1 MIKTLKNHLLLI
13 VLFCSF
19 QTFGQST
26 WNIEAKKI
34 DASNYYGVAV
44 ANGMIGIVSS
54 AEPLK
59 VKDVVLNGAF
69 DTYGRG
75 RVSNI
80 MKVFDFANMD
90 LDVDGRRLGAKEISN
105 FTQNLDMKNAEF
117 VTNFDYQDKISV
129 KHKVMALRHLPYSAL
144 IEIEIKAKT
153 DVLITPHSVLSSPE
167 MLREVKNMYHV
178 IDRPH
183 ALIPLMTSV
192 AKSPTG
198 KLTFAASNSILF
210 EEPRGQEPALIHEE
224 WDTGLHRLKFTKKL
238 IAGETYKFSIVGSV
252 IGSNQ
257 VADPHSEAERL
268 TIFAALE
275 GRNRLEKKHKEAWDK
290 LWESDILVDGDDEL
304 QRDIHSAIYHLY
316 SFCRAGQAYSLS
328 PMGLSGLGYNGHVFW
343 DTELWMYP
351 AMLLLQPDMAK
362 SLLEYRFERID
373 MAKKNAKSH
382 GFQGAMFPWE
392 SDDDGQESTP
402 VWALTGPFQHHV
414 TGCIGHAFWKY
425 YELTGDKIWLKERG
439 YPLLKEVADFWASRV
454 EKGAD
459 GKYHIIN
466 VVCADEWAENVDDN
480 AFTNAIAKTV
490 LMYASFAAEEL
501 KIDPNPNWEKIAKDI
516 VILKFP
522 DGTTKEHA
530 TYNGEIIKQT
540 DVNLLSFPLTEISKP
555 EDIKKD
561 LIYYEKVLAGNTKER
576 PNDSPAMAQAIFSIL
591 WNRMGNTEKA
601 YEQFKRSYAPNKV
614 PPFGV
619 LAETPGGTNPYFA
632 TGAGGFLQN
641 LLYGFGGLDLSEDGL
656 LQIKNIQIPKQW
668 NSLTLKGIG
677 VKKETYVVKHGK

>member
-1 MIKTLKNHLLLI
+1 MKKII
-13 VLFCSF
+13 VLAI
-19 QTFGQST
+19 TFYFSISITFSQST
-26 WNIEAKKI
+26 WNIEAKNI
-34 DASNYYGVAV
+34 DPSNYFGVTV
-44 ANGMIGIVSS
+44 ANGMVGIVS
-54 AEPLK
+54 APDPLK
-59 VKDVVLNGAF
+59 VKETVLNGAF

-80 MKVFDFANMD
+80 MKVFDFASMD
-90 LDVDGRRLGAKEISN
+90 LDVNGKRLTAKDISN
-105 FTQNLDMKNAEF
+105 FIQNLDMKNAEF
-117 VTNFDYQDKISV
+117 NTTFDYQNLISV
-129 KHKVMALRHLPYSAL
+129 KQTILALRHLPYTSL
-144 IEIEIKAKT
+144 IQIEIKAKK
-153 DVLITPHSVLSSPE
+153 DVEITPHSILSTPE
-167 MLREVKNMYHV
+167 NLRDVKNMYHV

-198 KLTFAASNSILF
+198 KLTLAASNSIIF
-210 EEPRGQEPALIHEE
+210 EEPRGQEPALTHEE
-224 WDTGLHRLKFTKKL
+224 WDTGMHRLKFNKKL
-238 IAGETYKFSIVGSV
+238 IAGETYRFAVVASV

-275 GRNRLEKKHKEAWDK
+275 KTERLKSKHRNEWEN
-290 LWESDILVDGDDEL
+290 LWESDVLVEGDDEL

-351 AMLLLQPDMAK
+351 PLLLLQPEMAK
-362 SLLEYRFERID
+362 SILEYRFQRLET
-373 MAKKNAKSH
+373 AKKNAKSH
-382 GFQGAMFPWE
+382 GFKGAMFPWE

-414 TGCIGHAFWKY
+414 TGCVGHAFWKY
-425 YELTGDKIWLKERG
+425 YELTGDKIWLKDRG
-439 YPLLKEVADFWASRV
+439 YPVLKEVADFWASRV
-454 EKGAD
+454 EKGTD

-480 AFTNAIAKTV
+480 AFTNGIAKTV
-490 LMYASFAAEEL
+490 LMYATYAAEEL
-501 KIDPNPNWEKIAKDI
+501 KIEPDPAWEKIAKDI

-530 TYNGEIIKQT
+530 TYNGELIKQT
-540 DVNLLSFPLTEISKP
+540 DVNLLSFPLTEINKP
-555 EDIKKD
+555 DDIRRD
-561 LIYYEKVLAGNTKER
+561 LEYYEKVLAGNTKER

-591 WNRMGNTEKA
+591 WNRLGNTEKA
-601 YEQFKRSYAPNKV
+601 YEQFNRSYAPNKV

-641 LLYGFGGLDLSEDGL
+641 LIFGFGGMDLSEDGL
-656 LQIKNIQIPKQW
+656 MQIKGIQIPKQW
-668 NSLTLKGIG
+668 KSLTIKGVG
-677 VKKETYVVKHGK
+677 NKNETFLVK